1 MMCIDARL
9 GNSRQLGFQ
18 PSAADR
24 QSRRRRG
31 FTAALS
37 CVRRNDRRARCS
49 VRPVLERDY
58 VFRAAVVRR
67 LRSPV

>member
-1 MMCIDARL
+1 MMCIDARI
-9 GNSRQLGFQ
+9 GNSCQLGLQ
-18 PSAADR
+18 PFAADR

-31 FTAALS
+31 FAAALS